1 MSESSDAIDSGER
14 PEFLE
19 EFKKT
24 NPHLK
29 KKASESFC
37 DSLWRLLSERHRWD
51 DKCCPTSAARLGY
64 GAQDVESVD
73 YSCFLDHLEEWEDT
87 NTGLPVIIAHPY
99 CCHTDKHLHCIHGKD
114 RGDDEHRDQ
123 HARDAEY
130 LAERGLWWKVSNASW
145 YYKDTSLVVI
155 ARVDVLGNI
164 ALPVDWDRPN
174 LWKEQAVQH
183 HRFVNS
189 VDMDEL
195 SPDLPRDLPP
205 ELHPRVTHVRP
216 IKDEWW
222 GYDAPDYLREEQ
234 LASYVICPT
243 LDYEMIEA
251 RKLAEESVIRNRLA
265 KKAPTAE
272 AEGDYQLALN
282 YYCDTAYIDRTGGFH
297 RLAREQLAEAKRIIT
312 AHPDLDTTFL
322 HFKNR
327 RDREFICGQPRP
339 TLSRLQLERRLR
351 SMKLPHLWGRFMSDG
366 PGTAVARI
374 GAEKDWDGTYF
385 PRVRRKWRQ
394 RKGLPVPDYAE
405 AGGFI
410 RIGQGGNLNLWKAH
424 VVCGNGPYIFTI
436 SDGVPRSL
444 TSPQNY
450 CCETPE
456 AAVEAAIDIW
466 RRYDELASA
475 DILDS
480 SRVER

>member
-1 MSESSDAIDSGER
+1 MTESSGAINSEER

-24 NPHLK
+24 NPHLLK
-29 KKASESFC
+29 KGSIELSC
-37 DSLWRLLSERHRWD
+37 RNSLLTQRHR
-51 DKCCPTSAARLGY
+51 CESEICGERLW
-64 GAQDVESVD
+64 SLPN
-73 YSCFLDHLEEWEDT
+73 CFIDHAEAWEDT
-87 NTGLPVIIAHPY
+87 NTGLPVVIAHPY
-99 CCHTDKHLHCIHGKD
+99 CCHTDKRLYCMNDGD
-114 RGDDEHRDQ
+114 RGDDELRDR
-123 HARDAEY
+123 HAEVAEH

-145 YYKDTSLVVI
+145 YYKDTNLVVI

-164 ALPVDWDRPN
+164 ALPVDWDRPG

-183 HRFVNS
+183 HRRVRAVPYEWCESLPFDLYPS
-189 VDMDEL
+189 V
-195 SPDLPRDLPP
+195 SY
-205 ELHPRVTHVRP
+205 VRP
-216 IKDEWW
+216 VEDDWY
-222 GYDAPDYLREEQ
+222 GRPDMGEEII
-234 LASYVICPT
+234 ASKMECPP

-251 RKLAEESVIRNRLA
+251 RKLAEESVIRNRMA
-265 KKAPTAE
+265 KRGPAAE

-282 YYCDTAYIDRTGGFH
+282 CYCDTAYVDRIGGFH

-327 RDREFICGQPRP
+327 RDREFICGKPNP
-339 TLSRLQLERRLR
+339 TLSWLHLEGRLHRLA
-351 SMKLPHLWGRFMSDG
+351 LPDTWRPFISDASG
-366 PGTAVARI
+366 YARARI
-374 GAEKDWDGTYF
+374 GTEKDRY
-385 PRVRRKWRQ
+385 PK
-394 RKGLPVPDYAE
+394 LHE
-405 AGGFI
+405 GGFVYI
-410 RIGQGGNLNLWKAH
+410 SQGGNLNQWKAS
-424 VVCGNGPYIFTI
+424 VTIGDGPHISTA
-436 SDGVPRSL
+436 SDGRPQSL
-444 TSPQNY
+444 TSPENY